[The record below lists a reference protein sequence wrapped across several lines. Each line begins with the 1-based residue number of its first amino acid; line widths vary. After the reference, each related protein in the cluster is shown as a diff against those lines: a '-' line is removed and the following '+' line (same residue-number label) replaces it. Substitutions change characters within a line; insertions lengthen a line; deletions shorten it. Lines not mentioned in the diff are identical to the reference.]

1 MPNYLKVAKSLA
13 AEIDATG
20 NLTSYLTDHG
30 PTAGTHRVDIPLML
44 TPLRQS
50 KVTPLS

>member
-1 MPNYLKVAKSLA
+1 MFYNNNFWGMDIIL
-13 AEIDATG
+13 
-20 NLTSYLTDHG
+20 
-30 PTAGTHRVDIPLML
+30 DIPLML

>member
-1 MPNYLKVAKSLA
+1 MGLKQRQVAKL
-13 AEIDATG
+13 
-20 NLTSYLTDHG
+20 L
-30 PTAGTHRVDIPLML
+30 VDIPLIL